1 MVGDYD
7 IKRLLF
13 LDIETVS
20 ITESVSYLP
29 EKLQLHW
36 KKKSKFMR
44 NQYADDISEEDF
56 MQQSFQDKAAIFAEF
71 GKIICISA
79 GVMTLTDEGK
89 TQIRVK
95 SYAGDDEKVLL
106 EEFADLLNKHFPDPT
121 KHGICGHNIR
131 EFDVPY
137 ICRRMVVNQIE
148 LPNIINISGKKPWET
163 KHLVDTLELWKF
175 GDIKHYTS
183 LDLLTSIL
191 DIPSPK
197 DDIDGSM
204 VGQVYWKEKNLDRIT
219 TYCEKDVV
227 TVANLML
234 RYTYQPLISEDNV
247 IIT

>member
-20 ITESVSYLP
+20 SLESFSDLQ
-29 EKLQLHW
+29 EKLQFHW

-44 NQYADDISEEDF
+44 NQYSDDMTEEVF
-56 MQQSFQDKAAIFAEF
+56 LQQSFEDKAAIFAEF

-79 GVMTLTDEGK
+79 GVMTVNEEGQ

-95 SYAGDDEKVLL
+95 SFSGDDEKILL
-106 EEFADLLNKHFPDPT
+106 ENFADLLHKHFPDPA

-137 ICRRMVVNQIE
+137 ICRRMVVHQIE

-183 LDLLTSIL
+183 LDLLTTIL

-204 VGQVYWKEKNLDRIT
+204 VGQVYWKENNLKRIT

-234 RYTYQPLISEDNV
+234 RFTNQPLIDEENV
-247 IIT
+247 IIA

>member
-1 MVGDYD
+1 MVGDFD

-20 ITESVSYLP
+20 STESVSDLP
-29 EKLQLHW
+29 EKLQVHW
-36 KKKSKFMR
+36 KKKSKYMR
-44 NQYADDISEEDF
+44 NQYAVDISEEDF
-56 MQQSFQDKAAIFAEF
+56 MQQSFEDKAAIFAEF

-79 GVMTLTDEGK
+79 GVMTLSEEGQ

-95 SYAGDDEKVLL
+95 SFAGDDEKVLL
-106 EEFADLLNKHFPDPT
+106 QEFADLLNKHFPDPT

-148 LPNIINISGKKPWET
+148 LPNILNISGKKPWET

-234 RYTYQPLISEDNV
+234 RYTYQSLISEDNV